1 MAKNNPAKKAQPTA
15 KKTSS
20 VSKQGTFDKLNAWL
34 EERDKKVFYVL
45 LFLSTLFTL
54 LLFDSKVSLGGDDS
68 SYIERA
74 WSLIHEGKFPYFQGP
89 GYPVMLSVFMRM
101 FGLNEVALKFLSVLS
116 QFGFVWIT
124 YLTFRKRV
132 PYIVLFAL
140 IAFIS
145 FNNFIQY
152 YASQTY
158 TETFFLLVQS
168 VCLYITFNIIDN
180 INKQSKLVE
189 GFKQNY
195 KNWLLFGLMFL
206 ILTISKSIAFV
217 TLAGVVFYFLLNKN
231 YKEILYVLAAYLL
244 FRITYQL
251 ITTAIYGA
259 NESNQLELMLR
270 KDLYKPEGG
279 HEDFSGMIDRF
290 FNNFNTYVS
299 WHVYR
304 ILNLR
309 MLSSLEVLD
318 SDTIKT
324 LPALSFL
331 STLVLGITTFFSYK
345 RNKFIFFSSIYVICL
360 VGGIFFGVQANNMQS
375 RLIIIA
381 MPFLF
386 LVLFYGIY
394 DFAKRNNSLQF
405 IFLAFS
411 AVMLVVCI
419 GKSSI
424 NAKQNFV
431 ALKKNLGGDMY
442 YGYTPDWE
450 NFLKLSK
457 YCADSLPKDAQVV
470 SRKPN
475 MSFIYGNGKKFVGQ
489 YIVTSENA
497 DTVLMVWKKENVQYV
512 LMPAL
517 RQNPKKNNG
526 RIINTIQRMLS
537 PIGQKY
543 PEKLKLIKTQG
554 DEEPAFLYELKY

>member
-1 MAKNNPAKKAQPTA
+1 MAKNIPANKAQTIN
-15 KKTSS
+15 KKTSQAA
-20 VSKQGTFDKLNAWL
+20 KLTMFDKLNSWL
-34 EERDKKVFYVL
+34 EEREKKVFYSL
-45 LFLSTLFTL
+45 LILSTLFTF

-74 WSLIHEGKFPYFQGP
+74 WSLINEGKFPYFQGP
-89 GYPVMLSVFMRM
+89 GYPVMLSLFIRM
-101 FGLNEVALKFLSVLS
+101 FGLNVVALKFLSVLS

-132 PYIVLFAL
+132 PYLVLFTL
-140 IAFIS
+140 LAFIS
-145 FNNFIQY
+145 FSNFIQY

-158 TETFFLLVQS
+158 TETFFLFVQS
-168 VCLYITFNIIDN
+168 ICLYITFRIIDN
-180 INKQSKLVE
+180 INQKSSLID
-189 GFKQNY
+189 GFKENY
-195 KNWLLFGLMFL
+195 KLWLMFGLLFTV
-206 ILTISKSIAFV
+206 LTISKSIAFV
-217 TLAGVVFYFLLNKN
+217 TLSGVVFYFLMNKN
-231 YKEILYVLAAYLL
+231 YKQIVYAIAAYLV
-244 FRITYQL
+244 FRGIYQL
-251 ITTAIYGA
+251 ITTSIYGA
-259 NESNQLELMLR
+259 NDTNQLELMLR

-279 HEDFSGMIDRF
+279 HEDFGGMIDRF

-299 WHVYR
+299 WHMYR
-304 ILNLR
+304 IFNLR
-309 MLSSLEVLD
+309 LVGSLEVLD
-318 SDTIKT
+318 GDTIKA

-331 STLVLGITTFFSYK
+331 STVILGIFTFMSYK
-345 RNKFIFFSSIYVICL
+345 RNKFIFFSSIYLICL
-360 VGGIFFGVQANNMQS
+360 AGGVFLGVQANNMQS

-381 MPFLF
+381 IPFIF
-386 LVLFYGIY
+386 LVLFYGMY
-394 DFAKRNNSLQF
+394 EFAKRNSSLQF
-405 IFLAFS
+405 LFLAFS
-411 AVMLVVCI
+411 AVMLLITV

-424 NAKQNFV
+424 NVKQNFV

-457 YCADSLPKDAQVV
+457 YCADSLPKDAQVL

-497 DTVLMVWKKENVQYV
+497 DTVLMEWKKLNVNYV
-512 LMPAL
+512 LMASL

-526 RIINTIQRMLS
+526 RIINTIHRMLG

-543 PEKLKLIKTQG
+543 PEKLKLVKTEGQ
-554 DEEPAFLYELKY
+554 EEQAFLYQIKY

>member
-1 MAKNNPAKKAQPTA
+1 
-15 KKTSS
+15 
-20 VSKQGTFDKLNAWL
+20 
-34 EERDKKVFYVL
+34 
-45 LFLSTLFTL
+45 
-54 LLFDSKVSLGGDDS
+54 
-68 SYIERA
+68 
-74 WSLIHEGKFPYFQGP
+74 
-89 GYPVMLSVFMRM
+89 
-101 FGLNEVALKFLSVLS
+101 
-116 QFGFVWIT
+116 
-124 YLTFRKRV
+124 
-132 PYIVLFAL
+132 
-140 IAFIS
+140 
-145 FNNFIQY
+145 
-152 YASQTY
+152 
-158 TETFFLLVQS
+158 
-168 VCLYITFNIIDN
+168 
-180 INKQSKLVE
+180 
-189 GFKQNY
+189 
-195 KNWLLFGLMFL
+195 
-206 ILTISKSIAFV
+206 
-217 TLAGVVFYFLLNKN
+217 
-231 YKEILYVLAAYLL
+231 
-244 FRITYQL
+244 
-251 ITTAIYGA
+251 
-259 NESNQLELMLR
+259 
-270 KDLYKPEGG
+270 
-279 HEDFSGMIDRF
+279 
-290 FNNFNTYVS
+290 
-299 WHVYR
+299 
-304 ILNLR
+304 
-309 MLSSLEVLD
+309 
-318 SDTIKT
+318 
-324 LPALSFL
+324 
-331 STLVLGITTFFSYK
+331 
-345 RNKFIFFSSIYVICL
+345 
-360 VGGIFFGVQANNMQS
+360 
-375 RLIIIA
+375 